1 MRIFKKRPPFS
12 KQIRINPPDPRD
24 GRHGIAIVTM
34 LKDEEAYVDE
44 WLTFHRAVGV
54 RHFIIYD
61 NGTTDQTLNIVKA
74 RLSPDELTLMP
85 WAGRMIDMSEGSE
98 LNNQV
103 VASAHAILNFGSA
116 FRWMAFIDVDEFLVP
131 KSANTIEEAITAVNG
146 FPNISLP
153 WHMFGTGGHKT
164 KPAGGVLKNYTARSS
179 EPISRR
185 KNATNFKCI
194 VDPCEITEVSV
205 HHFET
210 RTYGE
215 RTCNDEGNVFSR
227 KERKSPSFYSSA
239 NLQLNH
245 YYTKSIEEFEEKIRR
260 GPVSPAAR
268 NVHELRLRTAL
279 HSIEADVFED
289 RHIIEFSDRINFVL
303 P

>member
-1 MRIFKKRPPFS
+1 MKIFKKRPPFS
-12 KQIRINPPDPRD
+12 KQIRINPPDPRN

-44 WLTFHRAVGV
+44 WLAFHRAVGV

-103 VASAHAILNFGSA
+103 IASAHAILNFGA
-116 FRWMAFIDVDEFLVP
+116 NFRWMAFIDVDEFLFP
-131 KSANTIEEAITAVNG
+131 KLGNTIEEALRPASN

-153 WHMFGTGGHKT
+153 WHMFGTGGNT
-164 KPAGGVLKNYTARSS
+164 EKPQGGVLKNYVIRAA
-179 EPISRR
+179 EPISSR

-194 VDPCEITEVSV
+194 VDPCEVTEVSV

-210 RTYGE
+210 RQHGD
-215 RTCNDEGNVFSR
+215 RTCNDAGNIFPR
-227 KERKSPSFYSSA
+227 KVRKHKSFYSSE

-279 HSIEADVFED
+279 QSIEADVVED
-289 RHIIEFSDRINFVL
+289 RQIMDFADRINFAL